1 MTFWVYYIIVPW
13 QEEQNKEMKEVT
25 KMIRFSK
32 EAFLAMYT
40 VYAEKVNERLPGA
53 VKFDKKNK
61 TITIDWKPF
70 DEAHMDLSNEEEEM
84 FRNILDFTDYL
95 PCEWMITIIDE

>member
-1 MTFWVYYIIVPW
+1 
-13 QEEQNKEMKEVT
+13 
-25 KMIRFSK
+25 MIRISK
-32 EAFLAMYT
+32 EAFLAMYI

-70 DEAHMDLSNEEEEM
+70 DEKHMDLNDEDEEA
-84 FRNILDFTDYL
+84 FRNVLDFSDYL
-95 PCEWMITIIDE
+95 PSDWMVTIVNG